1 MELGRTRQLALGNIG
16 ALSSIESKTDIN
28 GFVQQL
34 SLNCAKTKSVDKTN
48 ATDMCL
54 LILSCNA
61 YDFNSTTIRNLEKRY
76 IESYWR
82 AIDLSIAS
90 LVLFDTNLYK

>member
-1 MELGRTRQLALGNIG
+1 MQETI
-16 ALSSIESKTDIN
+16 
-28 GFVQQL
+28 
-34 SLNCAKTKSVDKTN
+34 SVDKTN

-61 YDFNSTTIRNLEKRY
+61 YDFNSTTVRNLENRY

-82 AIDLSIAS
+82 AIGMSIAS
-90 LVLFDTNLYK
+90 LVLFDTNLYRVNVSIAQE